1 MHLHIAI
8 YLTDLNIRRMNNIE
22 TPVENIS
29 RKKLTAQKTSLH
41 SALRTQSDEILYKS
55 LTLCTC
61 I

>member
-29 RKKLTAQKTSLH
+29 RKKLTAQKTSLAKKNPATRH
-41 SALRTQSDEILYKS
+41 SP
-55 LTLCTC
+55 
-61 I
+61 